1 MEIRQTRDNN
11 VGRGREDVHARV
23 TDREREEELRLRR
36 ERRKRRKRRRRIR
49 RLLTVAVLG
58 ILTVL
63 AVVIGVRIFGVW
75 SGHDSGSNAM
85 DSTPVEYP
93 METMTPMEW
102 TDDGLVPI
110 QAELPARFD
119 LRTMGRL
126 IAVPDQGSFSTCWAF
141 AALTAVTTSMPDE
154 MVTGLSADHM
164 SIRNSFGLGQDDG
177 GDYAMSSAYL
187 LSWQGPVAEIDDPYG
202 DGVSPEG
209 LKPVCHVQEVQIMAE
224 KDLEAIKW
232 MVYETGGVQS
242 SFYMPRG
249 AGRERNKY
257 YNKVTSAFYY
267 PGDHEANHDVV
278 IVGWDDEYPK
288 ENFVTEPETDGAFL
302 CMNTWGEGF
311 GEQGFF
317 HISYEDSR
325 IGTHNLAYT
334 VVEPVDNY
342 DRIYQSDLCGWTG
355 QLGYGGSEAWFANVY
370 EAVADENIV
379 AAGFYATMPNA
390 VYHVYTAKV
399 DADAAMDV
407 SFAGRTLVAEGHV
420 EQSGYYTIPFSQEL
434 PAEAGEKFAVLV
446 HIEAPGTSEPVAIEY
461 CSGSRLSNVD
471 IGDGEGYISADG
483 STWQRTET
491 TEECNVCLKAYS
503 RTR

>member
-1 MEIRQTRDNN
+1 MEIRQTRDNSA
-11 VGRGREDVHARV
+11 GRGREDVHARV
-23 TDREREEELRLRR
+23 TDRERELRVRR

-58 ILTVL
+58 IFTVL
-63 AVVIGVRIFGVW
+63 TVVIGGRVFGALP
-75 SGHDSGSNAM
+75 GHDSESNM
-85 DSTPVEYP
+85 LDSTQVEYP

-110 QAELPARFD
+110 RAELPARFD
-119 LRTMGRL
+119 LRNMGRL
-126 IAVPDQGSFSTCWAF
+126 IAVPDQGNFNTCWAF

-154 MVTGLSADHM
+154 MVTDLSADHM

-187 LSWQGPVAEIDDPYG
+187 LSWQGPVAAIDDPYG

-209 LKPVCHVQEVQIMAE
+209 LEPVCHVQEVQIMAE

-232 MVYETGGVQS
+232 MVYEIGGVQS
-242 SFYMPRG
+242 SFYMPRS

-278 IVGWDDEYPK
+278 IVGWDDGYPK
-288 ENFVTEPETDGAFL
+288 ENFVTEPKADGAFL

-311 GEQGFF
+311 GEHGFF
-317 HISYEDSR
+317 YISYEDSQ

-334 VVEPVDNY
+334 VVEPLDNY

-355 QLGYGGSEAWFANVY
+355 QLGYGNSTAWFANVY
-370 EAVADENIV
+370 EAAAAESVA
-379 AAGFYATMPNA
+379 AAGFYATMPDS
-390 VYHVYTAKV
+390 VYKVYVAKM
-399 DADAAMDV
+399 DADVAADV
-407 SFAGRTLVAEGHV
+407 SFAERTLVAEGHV
-420 EQSGYYTIPFSQEL
+420 DHTGYYTIPFGQEFSVN
-434 PAEAGEKFAVLV
+434 PGEMFAVIV
-446 HIEAPGTSEPVAIEY
+446 CIDSPGTSEPVAIEY
-461 CSGSRLSNVD
+461 RSGSRLSNVD
-471 IGDGEGYISADG
+471 IGDGEGYISPDG

-503 RTR
+503 RKR